1 MKTNLKDLF
10 TAHPQSV
17 DESYFE
23 HLLFAGKFSGQLFL
37 AGFAALIHAMLPFLF
52 EKTAGNLIKD
62 MYQRIHNR

>member
-1 MKTNLKDLF
+1 
-10 TAHPQSV
+10 
-17 DESYFE
+17 
-23 HLLFAGKFSGQLFL
+23 LLFAGKFSGQLFL